1 VQVVVEACV
10 DTVDGAR
17 AAEAGGA
24 DRVELCAGLVEGG
37 TTPSVGAISL
47 ARERLSIPIFVIVR
61 PRAGDFLYS
70 ENELTVMQRD
80 IAAAA
85 SAGADGVV
93 LGVLTPDGRV
103 DGDAMRHLVPLAR
116 PMSVTFH
123 RAVDLT
129 RDLEESLDALIDAGV
144 DRVLTSGGAASAVEG
159 IGTIASL
166 VQRAAER
173 IVVMAGGGITASNAA
188 RVVAET
194 GVREIHVRGSS
205 RVPSTMEYKRAGVAC
220 GKPYTPDEYARTVTD
235 EQRIRDVVDA
245 ARAARH

>member
-24 DRVELCAGLVEGG
+24 GRVELCAGLVEGG

-205 RVPSTMEYKRAGVAC
+205 RVPSTMEYKRAGVAF

>member
-1 VQVVVEACV
+1 MVVEACV

-17 AAEAGGA
+17 VAEAGGA

-37 TTPSVGAISL
+37 TTPSVGAIAL
-47 ARERLSIPIFVIVR
+47 ARERLSIPVFAMVR
-61 PRAGDFLYS
+61 PRSGDFLYS
-70 ENELTVMQRD
+70 EDELTVIRRD

-103 DGDAMRHLVPLAR
+103 DARALRELVALAR

-129 RDLEESLDALIDAGV
+129 RDLEESLDTLIDAGV
-144 DRVLTSGGAASAVEG
+144 DRVLTSGGAATAAEG
-159 IGTIASL
+159 AATIASL
-166 VQRAAER
+166 VARAGDR
-173 IVVMAGGGITASNAA
+173 IVVMAGGGITESSAA

-205 RVPSTMEYKRAGVAC
+205 RLTSPMEYKRAGVVF
-220 GKPYTPDEYARTVTD
+220 GKPFAPDEYARTVTD
-235 EQRIRDVVDA
+235 RQRIRDVVDA
-245 ARAARH
+245 ARAARR